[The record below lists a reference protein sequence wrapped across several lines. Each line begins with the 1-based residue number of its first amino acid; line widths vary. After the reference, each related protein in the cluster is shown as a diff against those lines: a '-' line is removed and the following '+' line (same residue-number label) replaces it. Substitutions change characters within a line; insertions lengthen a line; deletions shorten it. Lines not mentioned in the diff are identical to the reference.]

1 MRKAPIA
8 SHARRWTAVFAFA
21 IALTGCQNSESSVAR
36 GDRFWADSNY
46 TSALAEYR
54 LALRHHENEPDLL
67 LRVAHA
73 YAETGQLL
81 PARQTYT
88 KLLERSGEFTDQAV
102 FDYVT
107 LARQS
112 FARGDRYGMASALE
126 AALAL
131 QPGLSVPQFAAPL
144 ARYYAS
150 TGDAERALAFFERA
164 LTRQA
169 PDSAA
174 DLELAIAT
182 IQEAQGNCREASGYF
197 RDYLRLVPRGAKSDE
212 ARYHIG
218 NCSLAMSRDAHKAGQ
233 LNDALALADTVIAL
247 GVPQNAQD
255 QAWYERGE
263 ILLALGRSYDALDA
277 FNRVLELNPLRTGQ
291 LVEKTQKRIDEVR
304 FGAPA
309 VPAAPPAAPAPPLPR
324 P

>member
-1 MRKAPIA
+1 LPPAA
-8 SHARRWTAVFAFA
+8 
-21 IALTGCQNSESSVAR
+21 CQDSEGSITR

-54 LALRHHENEPDLL
+54 LALRHHENEPELL

-73 YAETGQLL
+73 YAETGQLQ
-81 PARQTYT
+81 PARQTYE
-88 KLLERSGEFTDQAV
+88 KLLQRSGEFTDQAV

-112 FARGDRYGMASALE
+112 LARGDRYGMASAME

-131 QPGLSVPQFAAPL
+131 QPGLSVPEFAAPL

-164 LTRQA
+164 LSRQA

-174 DLELAIAT
+174 ELELAIAT
-182 IQEAQGNCREASGYF
+182 IHEAQGNCREATGYF
-197 RDYLRLVPRGAKSDE
+197 QDYLRLVPRGQKADE

-218 NCSLAMSRDAHKAGQ
+218 NCSLAMARDAHQSGQ

-255 QAWYERGE
+255 QAWFERGE
-263 ILLALGRSYDALDA
+263 ILLALGRNEDALA
-277 FNRVLELNPLRTGQ
+277 AYNKVLELNPLRTGQ
-291 LVEKTQKRIDEVR
+291 LVERAQKRIDEVR
-304 FGAPA
+304 FGA
-309 VPAAPPAAPAPPLPR
+309 APPPPPR
-324 P
+324 